1 MLSSNNPKLSW
12 KSSVPVNEGR
22 RRRRG
27 EDQGVPGMDY
37 TNLSA
42 AGYICCIKKNWFE
55 GKCCKIP
62 LLGEK
67 DTKCRLQN
75 PRCALFYSKGDFYPR
90 VLCFTTSQEIRP
102 RLAGVGCV
110 PLKHR
115 CEAHS
120 VLVVN
125 PRYFFRG
132 GKKHMGS
139 CCMRRSSSCI
149 HFLGGGRQPSLVS
162 FCLSAVGPSGPTT
175 VLPWP
180 PRAGSPA
187 AFGDLQGGRE
197 GICMGCAGSAPTLL
211 HLIVPGCWIRGATE
225 VHTGWHIPHWWAR
238 WWWVSSWTC

>member
-1 MLSSNNPKLSW
+1 MLSSNDPKLSW
-12 KSSVPVNEGR
+12 KSSVPVNEGW

-27 EDQGVPGMDY
+27 EDHGVQGMDY

-55 GKCCKIP
+55 GKCCKI
-62 LLGEK
+62 LLWGEK

-75 PRCALFYSKGDFYPR
+75 PCCALFYSKGDFYPR

-139 CCMRRSSSCI
+139 CCMRRSPSCI
-149 HFLGGGRQPSLVS
+149 HFLGADSHPWSSSFQFRQPPQCLAGEISAFLLLVHLVPP
-162 FCLSAVGPSGPTT
+162 LSYHGHPE
-175 VLPWP
+175 
-180 PRAGSPA
+180 
-187 AFGDLQGGRE
+187 QGAQLLLETSKE
-197 GICMGCAGSAPTLL
+197 GEKGSAWGVLGLRLL
-211 HLIVPGCWIRGATE
+211 FST
-225 VHTGWHIPHWWAR
+225 
-238 WWWVSSWTC
+238 